1 MAERLADGNGAVAL
15 LANALAT
22 GAVLY
27 AVIVAY
33 GPVSGAHFNPLVSF
47 EAASRGSC
55 TRLDATI
62 RAAAQTFGAVSGVAL
77 ANTMFG
83 LPLWFASQKARGGF
97 PQLLAEAAAT
107 FGLLVVIRLTK
118 SPAAVAAYI
127 VGAYWFTSS
136 TSFANPAVT
145 LGRSLTDTFSGIRPA
160 DVRAFTAAQ
169 IAGCVAAA
177 LFTQWLQ
184 RGEES

>member
-1 MAERLADGNGAVAL
+1 MAERLSGGNGALTL

-47 EAASRGSC
+47 EAASRGDC
-55 TRLDATI
+55 TRLEAMI
-62 RAAAQTFGAVSGVAL
+62 RAAAQTAGAVSGVAL
-77 ANTMFG
+77 ANAMFD
-83 LPLWFASQKARGGF
+83 LPVWFASQKVRGGF

-107 FGLLVVIRLTK
+107 FGLLVVIRLAK
-118 SPAAVAAYI
+118 SPSTIAAYI

-136 TSFANPAVT
+136 TSFANPAIT

-160 DVRAFTAAQ
+160 DVPAFTAAQ
-169 IAGCVAAA
+169 TAGCVAAG